1 MAAKRSFLLDTSA
14 LLALREDEP
23 GADRVEALLAQASR
37 KQCRLLVSFMTRME
51 LLYCIRR
58 KEGEQVARAALRLV
72 DSFEIEWV
80 SCQPDILERAAQI
93 KSAGRISAADSWI
106 AATAAVNAAIL
117 VHKDTEF
124 EPLAEIPQELLT
136 S

>member
-1 MAAKRSFLLDTSA
+1 MAAKRSFVLDTSA

-23 GADRVEALLAQASR
+23 GADRVEALLAQASK

-58 KEGEQVARAALRLV
+58 KEGEQASRQGLRLV
-72 DSFEIEWV
+72 DSFEIDWI
-80 SCQPDILERAAQI
+80 SCRPEILEKAAQI
-93 KSAGRISAADSWI
+93 KSAGRISVADSWI
-106 AATAAVNAAIL
+106 AATAVVYAATL
-117 VHKDTEF
+117 VHKDPEF
-124 EPLAEIPQELLT
+124 ESLQDIPQEVLT